1 MENPNRPFPS
11 RSKPGFESEDSQN
24 LEPANWVFFRAS
36 WDYIPLMIRA
46 ARFIFSSR
54 FSKSSIFLAW
64 SSFLQMDTNLA
75 SLSRD
80 RLRICSRAWVEPEG
94 FITTTSWHLGRSRP
108 SSDTFVATTTWQYPS
123 PIWDSNSLCLRIASS
138 ETKKRRKENL
148 METFTLITFYNP
160 SPLHRRIKATRSD
173 DLQTLQDKFAAVFL
187 TIVIALNTTC

>member
-1 MENPNRPFPS
+1 MNEKFCQKNAYILAEIWLISSKHRSSGMENPSRPFPS
-11 RSKPGFESEDSQN
+11 RCKSRFERENSQN
-24 LEPANWVFFRAS
+24 LEPANWVFFRVS

-94 FITTTSWHLGRSRP
+94 FITTTSWHPGRSRP

-123 PIWDSNSLCLRIASS
+123 PIWDINSLCLRIASS
-138 ETKKRRKENL
+138 ETTKKKTKRKLNGN
-148 METFTLITFYNP
+148 FYINNI
-160 SPLHRRIKATRSD
+160 L
-173 DLQTLQDKFAAVFL
+173 
-187 TIVIALNTTC
+187 